1 MNSFPKLSPTT
12 HRTFLKINSIKRNS
26 ALDSL
31 RGFSTI
37 LIVVYHVFAISGYT
51 VTHANSTGAYTQRLN
66 VGVTI
71 FFVLSGFLIFR
82 PFVHSLIH
90 SSALPSVG
98 HFYLKR
104 AARILPGYWFAL
116 FILAELDALRIV
128 NASGFTRNVFLVHPF
143 TEDNVFSGIAQAWT
157 LSVEMSFY
165 IVVPLLAYAFRHRS
179 IKNRSSTTSIR
190 MLLSVLTCIF
200 LGAYV
205 FQMFI
210 HQTHFWFFKTANIW
224 LPSHMDTFAL
234 GMFVAVLVEAPAMAR
249 TLSHIKSFL
258 EDHAGACV
266 LGSVLVWLVSAN
278 INMPVGMVAPEFSL
292 GLLCHFLYSISAFL
306 LVAPFCVES
315 RSFLIKVLSFRLFTW
330 LGTISYGIYL
340 WHAAIIGGNFA
351 EKYMPYRENDGQVI
365 LRLLIVL
372 PASIAIASLSYY
384 LLERPITRAVSKRYT
399 LQ

>member
-1 MNSFPKLSPTT
+1 M
-12 HRTFLKINSIKRNS
+12 KINSIKRNS

-90 SSALPSVG
+90 NSALPSVG

-128 NASGFTRNVFLVHPF
+128 NASGFIRNVFLVHPF

-205 FQMFI
+205 FQLVL

-224 LPSHMDTFAL
+224 LPSHMDTIAL
-234 GMFVAVLVEAPAMAR
+234 GMFIAVLVEAPASTR
-249 TLSHIKSFL
+249 TLAQFRSFL
-258 EDHAGACV
+258 ANHVGACV
-266 LGSVLVWLVSAN
+266 IGAVLIWLISAN
-278 INMPVGMVAPEFSL
+278 INMPIGFVAPKFRI

-315 RSFLIKVLSFRLFTW
+315 RSILTKVLSFRLFTW

-340 WHAAIIGGNFA
+340 WHYATLAGNFA

-399 LQ
+399 LK